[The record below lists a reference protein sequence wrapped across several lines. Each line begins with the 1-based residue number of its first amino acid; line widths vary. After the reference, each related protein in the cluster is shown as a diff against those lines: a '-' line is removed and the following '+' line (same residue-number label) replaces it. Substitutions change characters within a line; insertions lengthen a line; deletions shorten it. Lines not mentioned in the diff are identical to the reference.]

1 MRIID
6 WSSDVC
12 SSDLKSEV
20 VAQLSRGKSVRDL
33 QRPEDSAPFAR
44 VYSNKS
50 GPFQER
56 VIVSVNGAMMFERL
70 VRHAPQ
76 IVVDLD
82 PSRARQVLTANRDG
96 LSQGFQGAIDS
107 FLQEEIGR
115 AHV

>member
-1 MRIID
+1 MAKSRLEAQ
-6 WSSDVC
+6 VFYN
-12 SSDLKSEV
+12 KSEV

-82 PSRARQVLTANRDG
+82 PSRARQV
-96 LSQGFQGAIDS
+96 Q
-107 FLQEEIGR
+107 IGR
-115 AHV
+115 AHVQTPVTNAHLVCRLML

>member
-82 PSRARQVLTANRDG
+82 PSRARQ
-96 LSQGFQGAIDS
+96 
-107 FLQEEIGR
+107 EIGR
-115 AHV
+115 ASCRERVCQYV